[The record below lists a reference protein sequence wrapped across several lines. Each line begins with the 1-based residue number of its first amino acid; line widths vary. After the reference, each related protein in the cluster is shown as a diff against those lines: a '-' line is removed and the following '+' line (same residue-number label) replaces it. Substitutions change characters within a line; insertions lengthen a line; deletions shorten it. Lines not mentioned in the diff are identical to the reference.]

1 MTEPPRKLCVL
12 AEPYLSETEARSL
25 QYAVDNAAIEIP
37 LVVVHEPA
45 DPDYD
50 PELKAEAL
58 NDGIGVNTVR
68 LFFEVLA
75 RERAWA
81 FVIAEK
87 KIAELL
93 GSDSASSRSIYV
105 EDVPCLSDSEF
116 LRVTPTTDGNWAELP
131 PDAVDRIRESCDVVV
146 RYGFGLLRGEV
157 LDATEFGVLSFHPA
171 DIRKY
176 RGLGPPQAFLD
187 DRDVM
192 GVTLQRLNEEVD
204 GGEIVAYRE
213 TDVSE
218 CFTLWEVY
226 DALDEIQV
234 ELLAEGIATLR
245 DPDSDTV
252 RPESL
257 GPYYSTESRRTLSF
271 AGRILY
277 KNVRG
282 RIRKRA

>member
-25 QYAVDNAAIEIP
+25 EYAVDNAAIEIP
-37 LVVVHEPA
+37 LVVVHEPS

-50 PELKAEAL
+50 PELKAEAFD
-58 NDGIGVNTVR
+58 DGIGINTVR

-87 KIAELL
+87 RIAELL
-93 GSDSASSRSIYV
+93 GLEAASSPSIDV

-116 LRVTPTTDGNWAELP
+116 HRVTPIMDGNWAELP
-131 PDAVDRIRESCDVVV
+131 PDTVDRIRESCDVVV

-176 RGLGPPQAFLD
+176 RGLGPPRAFLD
-187 DRDVM
+187 GRDVM
-192 GVTLQRLNEEVD
+192 GVTLQRLNEEID
-204 GGEIVAYRE
+204 GGEIVAYSE

-218 CFTLWEVY
+218 CLTLWEVY

-245 DPDSDTV
+245 DPDAEPV

-257 GPYYSTESRRTLSF
+257 GPYFSTESRRTLSF

-282 RIRKRA
+282 RIRKLA